1 MIDYSQITSFIRTT
15 FNDPEGFIPLHD
27 PRFIGN
33 ERKYLNDAL
42 SSNFVSSVG
51 EYVGKFETMCAEYT
65 GAKYAVATMNGT
77 SALHIALLLAGVQPD
92 DEVITQALT
101 FVATANAISYTGA
114 KCVFV
119 DVDKDTMGLSPEKLN
134 DFLKKNT
141 FSKDGKAYNSATK
154 RRIAAVVPMHTF
166 GHPCRIDEIAQ
177 ICTSYNIE
185 LVEDAA
191 ESIGSFYK
199 NKHTG
204 LFGKMGILSFNGN
217 KIITT
222 GGGGMIIT
230 NDETLAKK
238 AKHITTTG
246 KIPHPWEFNHDTL
259 AYNYRLTNLAAA
271 LGCGQIENLNF
282 FVEEKRKLAKKY
294 ETFFADKADI
304 TFVKEPPHSRSN
316 YWLQAIILPDR
327 SARNAMLEYTNQN
340 GVMTRPIWT
349 LMSKLDMYKNC
360 QTDDLSNSLWLEDRV
375 VNIPSSVFIKNYYH
389 DLQKGF

>member
-1 MIDYSQITSFIRTT
+1 MINMIDYSQITSFIRTT

-92 DEVITQALT
+92 DEVITQSLT

-141 FSKDGKAYNSATK
+141 FSKDGKTYNSATK

-177 ICTSYNIE
+177 ICASYNIE

-199 NKHTG
+199 NKLPLHMQG
-204 LFGKMGILSFNGN
+204 QILS
-217 KIITT
+217 
-222 GGGGMIIT
+222 
-230 NDETLAKK
+230 A
-238 AKHITTTG
+238 
-246 KIPHPWEFNHDTL
+246 
-259 AYNYRLTNLAAA
+259 
-271 LGCGQIENLNF
+271 
-282 FVEEKRKLAKKY
+282 V
-294 ETFFADKADI
+294 
-304 TFVKEPPHSRSN
+304 PP
-316 YWLQAIILPDR
+316 
-327 SARNAMLEYTNQN
+327 
-340 GVMTRPIWT
+340 
-349 LMSKLDMYKNC
+349 
-360 QTDDLSNSLWLEDRV
+360 
-375 VNIPSSVFIKNYYH
+375 
-389 DLQKGF
+389 

>member
-1 MIDYSQITSFIRTT
+1 MIKPYSQIIDFIRST
-15 FNDPEGFIPLHD
+15 FCEPENFIPLHD

-33 ERKYLNDAL
+33 ERKYLNHAMDT
-42 SSNFVSSVG
+42 NFVSSVG
-51 EYVGKFETMCAEYT
+51 EYVGKFEKMCAEYT
-65 GAKYAVATMNGT
+65 GAKYAIATMNGT
-77 SALHIALLLAGVQPD
+77 SALHIALLLAGVNAE
-92 DEVITQALT
+92 DEVITQSLT
-101 FVATANAISYTGA
+101 FVATSNAISYTGA
-114 KCVFV
+114 KCVFL

-141 FSKDGKAYNSATK
+141 FFKDGKTYNCKTK

-177 ICTSYNIE
+177 ICEVYNIE

-222 GGGGMIIT
+222 GGGGMILT
-230 NDETLAKK
+230 NDEKLAKK

-246 KIPHPWEFNHDTL
+246 KIPHPWEFNHDII

-271 LGCGQIENLNF
+271 LGCGQIEKLEF
-282 FVEEKRKLAKKY
+282 FIEEKRKLALKY
-294 ETFFADKADI
+294 ETFFANEPDI
-304 TFVKEPPHSRSN
+304 IFVKEPSHSRSN
-316 YWLQAIILPDR
+316 YWLQAIIFSDR
-327 SARNAMLEYTNQN
+327 PTRDVFLEYTNQN

-349 LMSKLDMYKNC
+349 LMNKLEMYKNC
-360 QTDDLSNSLWLEDRV
+360 QTDDLTNALWFEDRV
-375 VNIPSSVFIKNYYH
+375 VNISSSVFIKNYYH
-389 DLQKGF
+389 HDL